1 MAGHDDLP
9 LADDDHLP
17 LGALRHRVRALTE
30 ERLRKL
36 LEYERS
42 HADRL
47 PAVEVVTARL
57 RRLEAA
63 PPPRPVSRAP
73 SRSPSGPIRRAGDR
87 R

>member
-17 LGALRHRVRALTE
+17 LGALRYRVRALTE
-30 ERLRKL
+30 ERLRKP

-47 PAVEVVTARL
+47 PAVEVVTAACAGWR
-57 RRLEAA
+57 AA

-73 SRSPSGPIRRAGDR
+73 SCSPSGPIRRAGDR